1 MSSELK
7 NQEQSLKSLSR
18 KQSEI
23 HFVEAQACFPG
34 GVNSPVRAFRSVGG
48 TPVFVKRAKG
58 AYIWDEDGNRY
69 LDFVGSWGTAI
80 LGHAHD
86 EVLDFVKYR
95 MDNGLSFGAPTKEET
110 ELAVKV
116 RQFFPA
122 LEMMRFVSSGTEACM
137 ASIRL
142 ARGFTGRSKII
153 KFEGNYH
160 GHGDM
165 LLVKAGSGVAT
176 FGLPDSAGVTAGVA
190 QSTLTAPYNDIQA
203 VQDLFAANPGDI
215 AAVILEPI
223 VGNAGFIRPQKS
235 FLSDLRDLCSREG
248 ALLIFDE
255 VMTGFRTHLGG
266 VQALYNIKP
275 DLVTLG
281 KVVGGGMPLAVYGG
295 RSDIMKMVA
304 PLGSVYQAGTLS
316 GNPVAVACGLKT
328 LEILGRPGNFAQIS
342 LRTGELVT
350 GMKDIAA
357 KHHVAFQAD
366 HEGGM
371 FGFFFAKDPVFN
383 FSDAKKCN
391 VDLFKSAFH
400 SLLDGGHY
408 FAPSAFEAGFVSL
421 AHKPE
426 DIKNAI
432 ACFDRTLDALK

>member
-1 MSSELK
+1 MSSEIKKQNLDP
-7 NQEQSLKSLSR
+7 LSKKR
-18 KQSEI
+18 SET
-23 HFVEAQACFPG
+23 HFESASQFFPG

-48 TPVFVKRAKG
+48 TPLFIKRAKG
-58 AYIWDEDGNRY
+58 AFIWDEDGNSY

-80 LGHAHD
+80 LGHADD
-86 EVLDFVKYR
+86 EVLDFVKWR

-110 ELAVKV
+110 ELARSVNK
-116 RQFFPA
+116 FFPA

-153 KFEGNYH
+153 KFDGNYH

-176 FGLPDSAGVTAGVA
+176 FGLPDSAGVTTGVA
-190 QSTLTAPYNDIQA
+190 QSTLTAPYNDIKA
-203 VQDLFAANPGDI
+203 VEELFAANPGDV

-223 VGNAGFIRPQKS
+223 VGNAGFIRPHKT
-235 FLSDLRDLCSREG
+235 FLSDLRALCTKQG

-266 VQALYNIKP
+266 VQALYKIKP

-304 PLGSVYQAGTLS
+304 PLGPVYQAGTLS

-328 LEILGRPGNFAQIS
+328 LEILERPGNFEHITA
-342 LRTGELVT
+342 RTRELVL

-357 KHHVAFQAD
+357 KHQVDFQGD
-366 HEGGM
+366 FEGGM
-371 FGFFFAKDPVFN
+371 FGFFFNKNPVTN
-383 FSDAKKCN
+383 FADAKLSQ
-391 VDLFKSAFH
+391 VELFKKTFH
-400 SLLDGGHY
+400 GLLDSGCY

-426 DIKNAI
+426 DIAH
-432 ACFDRTLDALK
+432 ALTSFERVLGTRL